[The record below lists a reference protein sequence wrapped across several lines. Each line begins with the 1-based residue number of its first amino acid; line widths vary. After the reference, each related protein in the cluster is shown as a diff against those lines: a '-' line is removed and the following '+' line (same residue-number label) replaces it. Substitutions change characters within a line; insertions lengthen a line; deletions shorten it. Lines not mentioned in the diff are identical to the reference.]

1 MSVKKYAYKMLD
13 LFSSDENYASFRTII
28 VDLLN
33 YGAASQVY
41 AGYQTDNL
49 VNSELTDVQKVGQV
63 LIMRHSK
70 TLRITIT
77 KQ

>member
-1 MSVKKYAYKMLD
+1 M
-13 LFSSDENYASFRTII
+13 I

-63 LIMRHSK
+63 LIMRNSK